1 MGTGTGVLV
10 SYFFPLRKWDWSSDV
25 RLSYKL
31 KERYEMAKEEE
42 NLEQVINTAIFWA
55 SLYLLF
61 GFNSEG
67 RDLEIE
73 LCNTI

>member
-1 MGTGTGVLV
+1 
-10 SYFFPLRKWDWSSDV
+10 
-25 RLSYKL
+25 
-31 KERYEMAKEEE
+31 MAKEKE